1 MKDRGAVAGRLGTG
15 GMNVPRLM
23 RGLAV
28 ALSAWVLLFG
38 QPAWAST
45 LAGARLVVQNALI
58 FTMADGQQAP
68 FVGHLVVGHDGR
80 ILEVGAGAG
89 ANLAPEA
96 RHVDAA
102 GMWMLPGFVSAH
114 SHLWQSA
121 FAGIAPDQNL
131 EGWIDQLYGQ
141 EAPRL
146 SAGDLYALTMRGG
159 LHHIRHGVTTVFNLT
174 FTGADKSGTV
184 DRCQLRGALDA
195 GVRVVHGFNIR
206 RISDQWSVDDAR
218 ARTAQFLQWAAGQP
232 ERERYL
238 GTAIAGAGAYYDA
251 PEQARAEALFMR
263 EFGLMNQQHYLES
276 PTGSAAERAR
286 YASLQRAGMVGPSL
300 IFGHFIHTTP
310 EILADAVRAGAS
322 MTWNPLSNGR
332 LGSGTADVVRYR
344 EQGLRIGMGL
354 DGEASAD
361 RADPFANMRAGLYQI
376 RAMYRSAAVL
386 SPYDVLRMHT
396 VGSAEVLHLQDRI
409 GSLAVGKYADFLLL
423 DPSEFTPYKEP
434 YAALVF
440 AAGVEQI
447 RAVYVGGQPATMPA
461 SRTDMLLPQAQGRVA
476 C

>member
-1 MKDRGAVAGRLGTG
+1 MRKQGVAAGMRGAAGTKQWKW
-15 GMNVPRLM
+15 M
-23 RGLAV
+23 RHLV
-28 ALSAWVLLFG
+28 VVLSAWVLVLV
-38 QPAWAST
+38 QPAWAASQ
-45 LAGARLVVQNALI
+45 ADARLVMQNALI
-58 FTMADGQQAP
+58 FTMADGQQTP
-68 FVGHLVVGHDGR
+68 FVGHLVVGSDGR

-89 ANLAPEA
+89 TNLAPEA

-121 FAGIAPDQNL
+121 FSGIASDQNL

-146 SAGDLYALTMRGG
+146 GAGDLYALTQRGG
-159 LHHIRHGVTTVFNLT
+159 LHHLAHGVTTVFNLT
-174 FTGADKSGTV
+174 FTGADKTGTV

-206 RISDQWSVDDAR
+206 KISDQWTVDDAR
-218 ARTAQFLQWAAGQP
+218 ARTARFLQWAALQP
-232 ERERYL
+232 EHERYL

-251 PEQARAEALFMR
+251 PEQARAEAQFMR
-263 EFGLMNQQHYLES
+263 EFRLMNQQHYLES
-276 PTGSAAERAR
+276 PAGSPAERAR
-286 YASLQRAGMVGPSL
+286 YASMQRAGLVGPDL

-376 RAMYRSAAVL
+376 RAMYRSASVL

-396 VGSAEVLHLQDRI
+396 VGSAEVLHLQDRV
-409 GSLAVGKYADFLLL
+409 GSLSVGKYADFLLL
-423 DPSEFTPYKEP
+423 DPREFTPYKEP

-440 AAGVEQI
+440 AAGVEHI
-447 RAVYVGGQPATMPA
+447 RAVYVGGQLVTAPS
-461 SRTDMLLPQAQGRVA
+461 SRADMLLQARGRVA

>member
-1 MKDRGAVAGRLGTG
+1 MLDVAGTN
-15 GMNVPRLM
+15 MSKLM
-23 RGLAV
+23 RYLAV
-28 ALSAWVLLFG
+28 ALSAWLLLLG
-38 QPAWAST
+38 QQAWAST

-58 FTMADGQQAP
+58 FTMADGQQTP

-89 ANLAPEA
+89 TDLAPGA
-96 RHVDAA
+96 KRVDAA

-131 EGWIDQLYGQ
+131 EGWLDQLYGQ

-146 SAGDLYALTMRGG
+146 SADDLYALTMRGG
-159 LHHIRHGVTTVFNLT
+159 LHHLRHGVTTVFNLT

-251 PEQARAEALFMR
+251 PEQTRAEAQFMR

-276 PTGSAAERAR
+276 PSGSPAERAR
-286 YASLQRAGMVGPSL
+286 YASMQRAGMVGPNL

-310 EILADAVRAGAS
+310 EILADAVRTGAA

-447 RAVYVGGQPATMPA
+447 RAVYVGGQPVMAPS
-461 SRTDMLLPQAQGRVA
+461 SRTDTPQHARGRVA

>member
-1 MKDRGAVAGRLGTG
+1 MTDRGAVAGMRGTG
-15 GMNVPRLM
+15 GMNVLRLM

-38 QPAWAST
+38 QQAWAST

-89 ANLAPEA
+89 TNLAPEA

-121 FAGIAPDQNL
+121 FAGIASDQNL
-131 EGWIDQLYGQ
+131 EGWIDQVYGQ

-206 RISDQWSVDDAR
+206 KISDQWSVDDAR

-276 PTGSAAERAR
+276 PAGSAAERAR
-286 YASLQRAGMVGPSL
+286 YASLQRAGMVGPNL

-447 RAVYVGGQPATMPA
+447 RAVYVGGQPVMVPG
-461 SRTDMLLPQAQGRVA
+461 SRTEMLLPQARGRVA